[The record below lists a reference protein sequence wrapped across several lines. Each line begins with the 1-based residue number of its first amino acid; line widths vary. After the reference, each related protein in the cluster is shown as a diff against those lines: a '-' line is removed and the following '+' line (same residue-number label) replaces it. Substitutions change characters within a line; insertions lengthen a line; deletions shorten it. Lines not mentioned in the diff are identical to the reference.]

1 MVVFTPMWRI
11 ICISCCLLAAT
22 ESQAALNPQS
32 QDEVGKLLAFV
43 ENSGCSFIRNGSA
56 YDGKEARMHLQQK
69 LDYLENKGLVS
80 SSEDFIQRAATGSSI
95 SGKPYSVDC
104 KGQQQPSA
112 DWLNGEL
119 QRIRKP

>member
-1 MVVFTPMWRI
+1 MWRI

-22 ESQAALNPQS
+22 ETRAALTPES
-32 QDEVGKLLAFV
+32 RGEVDKLLVFV

-69 LDYLENKGLVS
+69 LDYLENKGMVD
-80 SSEDFIQRAATGSSI
+80 SSEDFIKRAATGSSI

-104 KGQQQPSA
+104 NGQQQPSA

-119 QRIRKP
+119 KRIRTP

>member
-1 MVVFTPMWRI
+1 MWRI

>member
-1 MVVFTPMWRI
+1 MWRI

-22 ESQAALNPQS
+22 ESHAALNAQN
-32 QDEVGKLLAFV
+32 QEEVGKLLTFV

-69 LDYLENKGLVS
+69 LDYLENKGLVD
-80 SSEDFIQRAATGSSI
+80 SSEDFISRAATGSSI
-95 SGKPYSVDC
+95 SGKAYSVDC
-104 KGQQQPSA
+104 AGQTQPSA

>member
-1 MVVFTPMWRI
+1 MWRI

-22 ESQAALNPQS
+22 ESHAALNAQT
-32 QDEVGKLLAFV
+32 QAEVGKLLTFV

-69 LDYLENKGLVS
+69 LDYLENKGLVD
-80 SSEDFIQRAATGSSI
+80 SSEDFINRAATGSSI
-95 SGKPYSVDC
+95 SGKAYSVDC
-104 KGQQQPSA
+104 AGQKQPSA

-119 QRIRKP
+119 LRIRKP

>member
-1 MVVFTPMWRI
+1 MPTWRA

-22 ESQAALNPQS
+22 ESSQAALNTQS
-32 QDEVGKLLAFV
+32 QEEVGKLLAFV
-43 ENSGCSFIRNGSA
+43 ENSGCQFIRNGSA

-69 LDYLENKGLVS
+69 LDYLENKGLVE

-95 SGKPYSVDC
+95 SGKAYSVDC
-104 KGQQQPSA
+104 NGQQQPSA

-119 QRIRKP
+119 RRIRQP